1 MHAKSMKRLHTALLL
16 AASVL
21 PLLVLF
27 RLAVTALYA
36 SPETDDF
43 CFSYHYAVDGLFGT
57 VALFYKTAIGRI
69 LPMVIMTLPA
79 MLSRAIPLDMF
90 IVYPLMMF
98 WSLLAFIAVSAC
110 VCNRLWPAIPGSLLL
125 FLSAT
130 FAATIGV
137 NAVSFREMFLWLPG
151 IACYLVPAAMVL
163 VVLTE
168 LTVNAMAGAQLSTR
182 QIAVL
187 GALCFLAA
195 TCNEFTPVW
204 IMAVIGIS
212 FAARGFTEFRRHAI
226 LGACTLA
233 GFLVLLAAPGNLVRI
248 SLYPAG
254 GRIWPSI
261 DGAINYFAFDLMILI
276 GQPTIIAWLGIVATV
291 SIFVMSPKPVRLLP
305 AAVVVIGIPAL
316 FLLCSFI
323 TFFIAYY
330 ATGELL
336 ALRARNEI
344 EVFIIASL
352 TISVAGIARF
362 AGQFL
367 PSRPLQMQT
376 AGIILSALLC
386 VHLLG
391 SPTMAILKTERPTFN
406 TFWLE
411 SVHRH
416 ASIALSGENDIVVP
430 NRTVRPSLLMQE
442 DLTDNPGRLPNDC
455 VAAFYGRKSVIMQPA
470 P

>member
-1 MHAKSMKRLHTALLL
+1 MNAKSMRRLHTALFL

-27 RLAVTALYA
+27 RLAVMALYA

-57 VALFYKTAIGRI
+57 VALFYKIAIGRI

-79 MLSRAIPLDMF
+79 MISRAIPLDMF
-90 IVYPLMMF
+90 IVYPAMMVGI
-98 WSLLAFIAVSAC
+98 LLAFIAVC
-110 VCNRLWPAIPGSLLL
+110 VWVCNRLWPAIPGAPLL
-125 FLSAT
+125 FLSLT

-151 IACYLVPAAMVL
+151 IACYLVPAAMVV

-168 LTVNAMAGAQLSTR
+168 LAVSAMAGDRLSTR
-182 QIAVL
+182 RTAIL

-226 LGACTLA
+226 LGVCAMA
-233 GFLVLLAAPGNLVRI
+233 GFLVLLAAPGNLVRM
-248 SLYPAG
+248 SLYPTG
-254 GRIWPSI
+254 GRIWASI
-261 DGAINYFAFDLMILI
+261 DGALDYFAFDWMILI
-276 GQPTIIAWLGIVATV
+276 GQPSVVAWLGIVAAI
-291 SIFVMSPKPVRLLP
+291 SIFVIPPKPVRLRP
-305 AAVVVIGIPAL
+305 VAVAAIGIPAL
-316 FLLCSFI
+316 FLVCSFI
-323 TFFIAYY
+323 TWFIAYY

-344 EVFIIASL
+344 VVFIIASL
-352 TISVAGIARF
+352 TISVASIARF

-367 PSRPLQMQT
+367 PSRPLQVQ
-376 AGIILSALLC
+376 AVGIILSALLC
-386 VHLLG
+386 LHLLDG
-391 SPTMAILKTERPTFN
+391 RTMNIFRTERATFG

-411 SVHRH
+411 SIHRH
-416 ASIALSGENDIVVP
+416 ASISLSKANDIVVP
-430 NRTVRPSLLMQE
+430 NRTAHPSLLMQE
-442 DLTDNPGRLPNDC
+442 DLTDSPARLPNDC
-455 VAAFYGRKSVIMQPA
+455 VAAFYGRKSVIMRPA
-470 P
+470 N

>member
-1 MHAKSMKRLHTALLL
+1 LRDVALLL
-16 AASVL
+16 ACAV

-27 RLAVTALYA
+27 RLISTGLYA

-43 CFSYHYAVDGLFGT
+43 CFSYHYAADGLFGT
-57 VALFYKTAIGRI
+57 VALFYKIAIGRI

-79 MLSRAIPLDMF
+79 MLSRAVPLDMF
-90 IVYPLMMF
+90 IVYPLMMAGF
-98 WSLLAFIAVSAC
+98 LLAFIAVC
-110 VCNRLWPAIPGSLLL
+110 TWVCGRLWPTIRGALLL
-125 FLSAT
+125 FLGAT
-130 FAATIGV
+130 FAATIAV

-151 IACYLVPAAMVL
+151 VACYLVPAALLLIVL
-163 VVLTE
+163 AE
-168 LTVNAMAGAQLSTR
+168 LTASAFADVRLSTR
-182 QIAVL
+182 QTAVL

-195 TCNEFTPVW
+195 TCNEFTPIW
-204 IMAVIGIS
+204 IVAVIGIS
-212 FAARGFTEFRRHAI
+212 FAARGFAEFRSHAV
-226 LGACTLA
+226 LGACTVA
-233 GFLVLLAAPGNLVRI
+233 GFLVLLAAPGNLVRL

-254 GRIWPSI
+254 RQIGASI
-261 DGAINYFAFDLMILI
+261 DNAINYFTFDLMILL
-276 GQPTIIAWLGIVATV
+276 GQPNIIAWLGIVATV
-291 SIFVMSPKPVRLLP
+291 SIFVISPKPVGLRA
-305 AAVVVIGIPAL
+305 AAVVAIGIPAL
-316 FLLCSFI
+316 FLLGSFL

-352 TISVAGIARF
+352 TVSVASIARF

-391 SPTMAILKTERPTFN
+391 SPIMMAILKTERPTFN

-411 SVHRH
+411 SIHRH
-416 ASIALSGENDIVVP
+416 ASIGLSKDNEIVIP
-430 NRTVRPSLLMQE
+430 NRTVHPSLLMQE
-442 DLTDNPGRLPNDC
+442 DLTENPARLPNDC
-455 VAAFYGRKSVIMQPA
+455 VAAFYGKKSVVMRA
-470 P
+470 PPVSQTPR